1 MYKQEAIPCSVRYP
15 SGAKKTTTLDLSRE
29 ILFFFSALGA
39 FNGLLLSGYF
49 LLVAKPRH
57 PANLFLGGLLAA
69 LSIRIGKS
77 VVFYFYF
84 DLADIFLQLGLSA
97 CMFIGPFLYHYL
109 RTVVRGRA
117 GKYWSLHLGGLLAL
131 VVVVGIAKPF
141 SVDNYLLWQRWIIPG
156 IYMLWALHLLLAGAL
171 LWPGVKSLIR
181 KKTGPDSVEVW
192 LLSVYFG
199 NVFIWAAY
207 NFCYYVSYITGAL
220 TFSFLFY
227 LLFLFLY
234 FHKQKDFLLFRR
246 SGKYADRKIA
256 AETAAPL
263 LTRLDNWMGSE
274 HPYLNANLTLA
285 QVADELKISPHHLSQ
300 LLNDNLGKNFAN
312 YLNSFRVAAA
322 QEKLKEGTNYTLEAL
337 GYDCGFNSKST
348 FYTAFKR
355 HAGLTPAQYQKQVS
369 AGPDL

>member
-1 MYKQEAIPCSVRYP
+1 
-15 SGAKKTTTLDLSRE
+15 LNLSRE

-49 LLVAKPRH
+49 LLIAKPRH

-77 VVFYFYF
+77 VVFYFYS

-97 CMFIGPFLYHYL
+97 CVFIGPFLYLYL
-109 RTVVRGRA
+109 RTVIRGRA
-117 GKYWSLHLGGLLAL
+117 GKYWPLHLGGLL
-131 VVVVGIAKPF
+131 VVVSVLGIAKPF
-141 SVDNYLLWQRWIIPG
+141 NEDHYFLWQRWIIPG
-156 IYMLWALHLLLAGAL
+156 IYKLWLLYLLFAGAL
-171 LWPGVKSLIR
+171 LWPGLKNMLR
-181 KKTGPDSVEVW
+181 EKARPDSVEVW
-192 LLSVYFG
+192 LFSVYLG
-199 NVFIWAAY
+199 NVLIWAAF

-220 TFSFLFY
+220 TFTFLFY

-246 SGKYADRKIA
+246 SGKYADRKISP
-256 AETAAPL
+256 ETATPL
-263 LTRLDNWMGSE
+263 LTRLDDWMSTK
-274 HPYLNANLTLA
+274 HPYLDANLTLSR
-285 QVADELKISPHHLSQ
+285 VADELKISPHRLSQ

-369 AGPDL
+369 ASTDL